1 MRVLSSRFAPGGR
14 PVAQD
19 QPVETLTVDRRRA
32 IFRALVEAQDEGMS
46 VEASR
51 ADAARKFAV
60 SESDVKAIER
70 EGLEN
75 EWPPL

>member
-1 MRVLSSRFAPGGR
+1 
-14 PVAQD
+14 
-19 QPVETLTVDRRRA
+19 
-32 IFRALVEAQDEGMS
+32 MS

-60 SESDVKAIER
+60 TESDVKAIER

>member
-1 MRVLSSRFAPGGR
+1 
-14 PVAQD
+14 VAQD

-32 IFRALVEAQDEGMS
+32 IFRALVEAQDEGLS

-60 SESDVKAIER
+60 TESDVKAIER

>member
-1 MRVLSSRFAPGGR
+1 
-14 PVAQD
+14 VAQD

-60 SESDVKAIER
+60 TESDVKAIER

>member
-1 MRVLSSRFAPGGR
+1 
-14 PVAQD
+14 VAQD